1 METSRIEQFF
11 STQEHFDNGYGYTND
26 SAQGDGYGYTNDY
39 GYTNGYG
46 CISGYGTTK
55 GDGEGRGHSHG
66 QGYFEGDGH
75 GFETLFGF
83 GGIASFCGQKVYDID
98 RVSTIIQSVHGNY
111 AKGFI
116 LNSDFTFKKT
126 YIAKGYGYFAHGS
139 TLRAAF
145 KALQDKIES
154 NMSIEE
160 KQEEFKQKFNKS
172 DSYSGEEFFEW
183 HHLLT
188 GSCLQGRE
196 AFVKTKGLDLK
207 AKYTVKDF
215 LKIVEGAYG
224 WNSIK
229 DLKEFYD

>member
-1 METSRIEQFF
+1 MEKSKIEQFL
-11 STQEHFDNGYGYTND
+11 SKE
-26 SAQGDGYGYTNDY
+26 DGYGDCFDDIDIY
-39 GYTNGYG
+39 GSGYG
-46 CISGYGTTK
+46 CRSYNDDGSDDGSGDGSGDDSGYGID
-55 GDGEGRGHSHG
+55 DGS
-66 QGYFEGDGH
+66 GYGIA
-75 GFETLFGF
+75 FGI
-83 GGIASFCGQKVYDID
+83 IASFCGQKVYNID
-98 RVSTIIQSVHGNY
+98 TIKTIIQSVHGNY

-126 YIAKGYGYFAHGS
+126 YIAKGFGWFAHGS
-139 TLRAAF
+139 TLREAN
-145 KALQDKIES
+145 KALQDKI
-154 NMSIEE
+154 MADMDIEE
-160 KQEEFKQKFNKS
+160 KQEEFKRKFNK
-172 DSYSGEEFFEW
+172 DAAYSGEEFFEW

-196 AFVKTKGLDLK
+196 TFVKENGLDLK